1 MIWSVSTGKTF
12 ERCQRQWFFKT
23 QVANAKA
30 KDETRQLAYRLSK
43 LQSVS
48 AWRGSIVDQV
58 LSQQVMP
65 AFERGWPI
73 TVDKALASAMVRFDR
88 QLEIGRAH
96 CLHEPG
102 LKPSALGDDFVA
114 FHCLEYGGCLS
125 EQEIEQARG
134 EVRRAIENFFLME
147 ELIARLRAADRLITQ
162 RSLSFLHADANVRA
176 VPDVIAFHGSAAPTI
191 IDWKVHVFGWRD
203 AWLQLAVYAS
213 ALTRCNPHKDFPL
226 VPGEFRETEIEL
238 LEVQLLTGTIRSHRL
253 AEKHIMRADAYI
265 AQSAETMM
273 LAVGETNGTAAT
285 LPPTDFPATR
295 YASVCERCPYR
306 SLCWETIQ

>member
-1 MIWSVSTGKTF
+1 MIWSVSTGRMF

-58 LSQQVMP
+58 LSQEVMP

-73 TVDKALASAMVRFDR
+73 AADKAIASAMARFDR
-88 QLEIGRAH
+88 QLEFGRAH
-96 CLHEPG
+96 RLHEPG
-102 LKPSALGDDFVA
+102 VKPSALGEDFVA

-125 EQEIEQARG
+125 EQEIEQARD
-134 EVRRAIENFFLME
+134 EVQRAIENFFSME
-147 ELIARLRAADRLITQ
+147 ELTTRLHAADRLITQ
-162 RSLSFLHADANVRA
+162 RSLSFAHADTSVRA
-176 VPDVIAFHGSAAPTI
+176 VPDVIAFKTSAVPAI

-203 AWLQLAVYAS
+203 AWLQLAVYAA

-226 VPGEFRETEIEL
+226 VPGQFRETDIEL
-238 LEVQLLTGTIRSHRL
+238 LEVQLLTGSIRSHRL
-253 AEKHIMRADAYI
+253 TEEHIGRADAYI
-265 AQSAETMM
+265 AQSAESML
-273 LAVGETNGTAAT
+273 LAVDGMNGKAAS

-306 SLCWETIQ
+306 SLCWETMQ